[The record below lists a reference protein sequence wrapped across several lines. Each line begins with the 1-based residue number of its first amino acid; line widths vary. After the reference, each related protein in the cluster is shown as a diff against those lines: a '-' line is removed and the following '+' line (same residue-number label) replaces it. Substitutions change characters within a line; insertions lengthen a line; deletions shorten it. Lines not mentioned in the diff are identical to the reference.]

1 MPEVFT
7 IDQIFIDAYRRKT
20 ISAYNRL
27 EVSPRTADFNRSLK
41 AEIRDPLWMLT
52 RQWQLGE
59 LKGEDAASA
68 VTTEIS
74 RQHKEMDRINFPGN
88 HNFIYNDNIP
98 LEAIVERQTPAA
110 DLSISVRLCIHFIRL
125 MKQEVYFQRRICK
138 SCVTS
143 MHSHLPSM
151 KMISLRNNCYWA
163 LKDRHSTA

>member
-98 LEAIVERQTPAA
+98 VSYT
-110 DLSISVRLCIHFIRL
+110 
-125 MKQEVYFQRRICK
+125 
-138 SCVTS
+138 
-143 MHSHLPSM
+143 
-151 KMISLRNNCYWA
+151 
-163 LKDRHSTA
+163 